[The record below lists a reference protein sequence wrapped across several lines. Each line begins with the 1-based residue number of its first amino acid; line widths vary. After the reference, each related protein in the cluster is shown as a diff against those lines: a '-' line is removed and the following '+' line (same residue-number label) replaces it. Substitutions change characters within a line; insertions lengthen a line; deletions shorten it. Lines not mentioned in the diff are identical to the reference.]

1 MKNNFKT
8 YAKEINFNEDQD
20 VLHYDSELTECL
32 KNSEAIEA
40 RCGVKTSFGELL
52 SRSGY
57 LAEFAT
63 SQEDDSISEYGTHVD
78 TIEYLQNLD
87 GYEKKKVLAKS
98 KNILE
103 TQLHL
108 VEGLDQEIIDL
119 YAEQLVDLE
128 EFPFSYSGSGNV
140 SSDITLQV
148 RRLSKAGRWYNVGDK
163 LIVDVEDLFDINQNV
178 FTTRYING
186 KSAIELLMDLHGVSR
201 EHTYFVDGK
210 KVSQE
215 QMVVIG
221 GEAFSAGVE
230 IDGVR
235 LHSTVTPFRYSY
247 NSQDKKVVYSPT
259 YFMDQNVVEFS
270 SPNEEGDYRTLFA
283 VIPSTDDE
291 SNGDAAVLEFNN
303 GIQYGK
309 NIANQAMMSDETTD
323 AIIATDKS
331 EASRADMEGKKARR
345 SSLTKIDIA
354 KINDE
359 SLLASEI
366 GVIAKEL
373 ITIADFNLFTKELES
388 NKDRA
393 EEILKAVEAH
403 KRVFGKALKYNAWK
417 HLSGI
422 AKDQKDQ
429 KFSELVEPHIV
440 ENIANIN
447 NGSLS
452 VDRLDNEDVVEIR
465 EASLKYG
472 RIDGKRTACWIA
484 NKDVSNAIKTRYAQI
499 KNVLV

>member
-1 MKNNFKT
+1 MKNNNFKT
-8 YAKEINFNEDQD
+8 YAKEINFNEEEND
-20 VLHYDSELTECL
+20 LHYDPDLKDCL
-32 KNSEAIEA
+32 KNTEAIEA

-52 SRSGY
+52 SKSGY
-57 LAEFAT
+57 LKEFAT
-63 SQEDDSISEYGTHVD
+63 SEEDGSISEYGTHVD

-128 EFPFSYSGSGNV
+128 ESPFVYSNSS

-163 LIVDVEDLFDINQNV
+163 LVIDVEDLFDINQNV
-178 FTTRYING
+178 FTTRYVNG
-186 KSAIELLMDLHGVSR
+186 KSAIELLMDLHGVAR

-221 GEAFSAGVE
+221 GQIFSAGVE

-235 LHSTVTPFRYSY
+235 LHSTVAPFRYSY
-247 NSQDKKVVYSPT
+247 DSEAKEVIYSPT
-259 YFMDQNVVEFS
+259 FFMEQNVVEFS
-270 SPNEEGDYRTLFA
+270 FPNEEGNYRTLFS

-331 EASRADMEGKKARR
+331 EASRADMEGRKARR
-345 SSLTKIDIA
+345 NSLTKIDIA

-359 SLLASEI
+359 SLLASDI
-366 GVIAKEL
+366 GVITKEL
-373 ITIADFNLFTKELES
+373 IAIVDFNLFTKELES

-393 EEILKAVEAH
+393 KEILKATEAH
-403 KRVFGKALKYNAWK
+403 KRVFGKALKYPAWK
-417 HLSGI
+417 HLSDM
-422 AKDQKDQ
+422 AKEQKDQ
-429 KFSELVEPHIV
+429 EFSELVESHIV

-452 VDRLDNEDVVEIR
+452 VDRLGNEDVVEIR

-472 RIDGKRTACWIA
+472 RIDGKRTACWIQKA
-484 NKDVSNAIKTRYAQI
+484 EVSNAIKQRYAQI
-499 KNVLV
+499 KSVKV